1 MKLSRN
7 TVSAPDLW
15 LERQRDALSRIEL
28 APEHTPDVCDKVMDA
43 ISKLPQPMALPPKR
57 VNWWKI
63 VNSAVAACLV
73 AAVVVTI
80 SISGSGVKAATPT
93 QEDLSTRFVEVYNYC
108 NDYADEESIESAAY
122 NDNPVSELF

>member
-1 MKLSRN
+1 MRLSHN
-7 TVSAPDLW
+7 IESAPDLW

-43 ISKLPQPMALPPKR
+43 IAKMPQPMALPPKQKNHWR
-57 VNWWKI
+57 I
-63 VNSAVAACLV
+63 VGSAVAACLV

-80 SISGSGVKAATPT
+80 SVSGSGVQAATPT
-93 QEDLSTRFVEVYNYC
+93 QEDLSARFIEVYDYC

-122 NDNPVSELF
+122 YDNPVSELF